1 MDRATLVTS
10 LLCAATAVAYAD
22 ELGLLAKAIWQRLFS
37 AGPTELPADV
47 IDMAAREIE
56 SDDPARIQRGLSVM
70 RNQKGA
76 LATARLMPM
85 LSHSNPEVSR
95 RVAQLLFERQ
105 DPGAIEAL
113 YWYHARRQA

>member
-1 MDRATLVTS
+1 MDRATLVTG

-22 ELGLLAKAIWQRLFS
+22 EIGLLVKALWKRLFE
-37 AGPTELPADV
+37 ARAPELPADV
-47 IDMAAREIE
+47 LDMAAREIE
-56 SDDPARIQRGLSVM
+56 SDDPERIQRGLSIM
-70 RNQKGA
+70 RGQKGP

-85 LSHSNPEVSR
+85 LSHRNPEVSR

-113 YWYHARRQA
+113 YWYHARRAS